1 MKKLLLIASGLV
13 LVSVVHAQEPT
24 EERKI
29 WALKRA
35 YELNGNNMVRWGS
48 IDLSKEQPGDNPV
61 VVKTIPIV
69 PDKEKKK

>member
-1 MKKLLLIASGLV
+1 MKKIALLV
-13 LVSVVHAQEPT
+13 LLMSSTAALAQEPT

-35 YELNGNNMVRWGS
+35 YELNGNYMVRWGS
-48 IDLSKEQPGDNPV
+48 IDLSKEQPNSSV
-61 VVKTIPIV
+61 VVKTIPII